1 MGLFAKVFL
10 AATAVASVGAVDI
23 AVQSTGGNLTGKY
36 GHQYGYGFLHED
48 INNSGDGGIYA
59 ELIQNRAFQYSRAF
73 PVSTA
78 HYFPI
83 NGASLTINNGTE
95 PLSQALPAS
104 MKVSAVNSTV
114 GKIGFENEG
123 YWGMDVRTHKYTGSF
138 WVKGAYTG
146 SFTASLQSN
155 LTDDV
160 FGSVEVESKSVAS
173 EWTEHTFELTPEK
186 DAPNSNNTFAITF
199 DPKGTQGSLDF
210 NLISLFPPTYKNR
223 KNGLRVDIA
232 EALAEM
238 NPHFLRF
245 PGGNMLEGLEND
257 TYWDWKD
264 TLGPLKERP
273 GFQGVWGYQ
282 QTHGL
287 GMMEYLEWAEDMDL
301 QIVIGV
307 WAGLALNG
315 DVTPKEDLQPF
326 IDDAL
331 NEIEFV
337 VGSVDTEWGA
347 KRAALGHPEPFEL
360 NYVEIGNE
368 DWLAGF
374 PGGWDSYKEYR
385 FIMFH
390 DAIKAKYPEITIIGS
405 SATSDPAPEGATT
418 GPNLE
423 EGIKYPEGTLG
434 DYHPYREPD
443 ELVEEFDRFDND
455 IGHII
460 GEVAATHVNGATPPR
475 WNGPLYKYPWWIGA
489 VGEAV
494 SLIGYERNS
503 DRIPG
508 TFYAPVLK
516 NENRFQWPITLIQ
529 FTADAKQ
536 TTRAVTWYC
545 WSLFAHHPIS
555 HTLPTTSNSS
565 YGPVYWGA
573 GKDEARN
580 GALVWKGAVYNTT
593 DNASVPITVQFEGVE
608 AGAKAQLTYLT
619 NSVGDP
625 YAYNDPRTGIQIVD
639 TTTKELTAGA
649 NGAFE
654 FSLPQLSVA
663 VLDTEVAGNSTDGYK
678 KAKRMPI
685 PRYQRRW

>member
-1 MGLFAKVFL
+1 MVQLKQAFA
-10 AATAVASVGAVDI
+10 AATYIAGAAAFDI
-23 AVQSTGGNLTGKY
+23 IVKSSGGNLTGKF
-36 GHQYGYGFLHED
+36 GHPYGYGFLHED

-59 ELIQNRAFQYSRAF
+59 ELIQNRAFQYSPEF

-83 NGASLTINNGTE
+83 NGANLSIQFLDE

-104 MKVSAVNSTV
+104 LHVANTGNSSS

-123 YWGMDVRTHKYTGSF
+123 YWGIDVRQQKYTGSF
-138 WVKGAYTG
+138 WVKGAYNG
-146 SFTASLQSN
+146 SFTASLKSN

-160 FGSVEVESKSVAS
+160 FASVEVASKSVAG
-173 EWTEHTFELTPEK
+173 EWTEHEYELVPEK
-186 DAPNSNNTFAITF
+186 DAPNVNNTFSVTF
-199 DPKGTQGSLDF
+199 DSSASLDF
-210 NLISLFPPTYKNR
+210 NLISLFPPTYKGR
-223 KNGLRVDIA
+223 KNGLRVDLA
-232 EALAEM
+232 EALEEM

-245 PGGNMLEGLEND
+245 PGGNMLEGLTND

-264 TLGPLKERP
+264 SLGPLKDRP

-287 GMMEYLEWAEDMDL
+287 GIMEYLEWAEDMDL
-301 QIVIGV
+301 QIVLGV

-315 DVTPKEDLQPF
+315 DVTPQEDLQPF

-337 VGSVDTEWGA
+337 RGPADSPWGSR
-347 KRAALGHPEPFEL
+347 RAELGHPEPFEL

-368 DWLAGF
+368 DWLAGY
-374 PGGWDSYKEYR
+374 PGGWNSYREYR
-385 FIMFH
+385 LEMFYN
-390 DAIKAKYPEITIIGS
+390 AIKEVYPEIQVIASG
-405 SATSDPAPEGATT
+405 ATSDPAPEGETT

-423 EGIKYPEGTLG
+423 EGIDFTKTPSAIG

-443 ELVEEFDRFDND
+443 ELVLEFDRFDND

-489 VGEAV
+489 VGEAI

-516 NENRFQWPITLIQ
+516 NENKFQWPITLIQ
-529 FTADAKQ
+529 FTADPKQ

-555 HTLPTTSNSS
+555 HTLPTSSNSS
-565 YGPVYWGA
+565 YGPLYWGA
-573 GKDEARN
+573 GTDEARD
-580 GALVWKGAVYNTT
+580 GAFVWKGAVYNTT
-593 DNASVPITVQFEGVE
+593 DSADVPVSVQFQGVTP
-608 AGAKAQLTYLT
+608 GTKASLTVLT

-625 YAYNDPRTGIQIVD
+625 YAYNDPFTGENIVNTTRTEV
-639 TTTKELTAGA
+639 TAGSS
-649 NGAFE
+649 GAFQ
-654 FSLPQLSVA
+654 FSLPELSVA
-663 VLDTEVAGNSTDGYK
+663 VLDTDTSV
-678 KAKRMPI
+678 
-685 PRYQRRW
+685 